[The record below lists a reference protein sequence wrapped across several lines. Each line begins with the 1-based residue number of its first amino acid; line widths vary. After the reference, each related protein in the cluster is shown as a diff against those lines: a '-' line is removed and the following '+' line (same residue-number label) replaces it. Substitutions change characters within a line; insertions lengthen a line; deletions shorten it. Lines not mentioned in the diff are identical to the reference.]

1 MSRATYAPYSPDE
14 IRWFWINYGKTEAPM
29 PIEDDR
35 LIGDPPNPYGPVGV
49 WGGVPVYAKPD
60 LLPGYVE
67 LRDRYGVLI
76 GTIRNVGSISMHG
89 EKKE

>member
-1 MSRATYAPYSPDE
+1 
-14 IRWFWINYGKTEAPM
+14 M
-29 PIEDDR
+29 PIGDG

-49 WGGVPVYAKPD
+49 YGGVPIYVKPD
-60 LLPGYVE
+60 LLQGMVE

-89 EKKE
+89 EKVTEG